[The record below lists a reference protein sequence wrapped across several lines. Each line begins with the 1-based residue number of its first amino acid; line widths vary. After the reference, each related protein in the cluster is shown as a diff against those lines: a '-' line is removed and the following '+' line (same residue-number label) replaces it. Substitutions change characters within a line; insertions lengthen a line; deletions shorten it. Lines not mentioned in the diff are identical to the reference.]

1 MVALLGCRE
10 QIDAHGERDR
20 SASQQDRRKESKYYG
35 EHQAQLCARWQ
46 AGENIRQQVAGSC
59 RTRVH
64 DRDPLATIAP
74 RGGHAAAYRL
84 RPGEIEVRHTI
95 EDREDDVDARVR
107 HDRKLLVRVR
117 YSLRAPAMSEMTCF
131 AHFMPMRF

>member
-1 MVALLGCRE
+1 
-10 QIDAHGERDR
+10 
-20 SASQQDRRKESKYYG
+20 
-35 EHQAQLCARWQ
+35 
-46 AGENIRQQVAGSC
+46 
-59 RTRVH
+59 
-64 DRDPLATIAP
+64 
-74 RGGHAAAYRL
+74 
-84 RPGEIEVRHTI
+84 VRHTI